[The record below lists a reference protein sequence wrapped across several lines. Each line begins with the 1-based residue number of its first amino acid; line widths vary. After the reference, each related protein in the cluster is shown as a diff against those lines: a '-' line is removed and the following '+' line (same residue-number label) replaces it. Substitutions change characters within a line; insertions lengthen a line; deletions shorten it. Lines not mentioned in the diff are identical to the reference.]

1 MTTAEVVHAT
11 GVTKSFGRTRVLHG
25 VDLAVGRSELVV
37 LLGRSGAGK
46 STLLSLVG
54 GIDSPDSGSIVVAG
68 IDVATLHGHSR
79 EEYLRK
85 TLGWVFQSAGLL
97 PLLTAQ
103 ENVWLAARLL
113 GHRDGVARKEALD
126 ALEAVG
132 LGARSAHRAGELSG
146 GEQLRVALAR
156 ALVKQP
162 VLLIADEPT
171 AQLDTETGRSVLEVI
186 RAATSSGTAILLAT
200 HDHAVV
206 EVADRVL
213 LMEDGRLTEAT
224 RAETPGRPKSKL
236 EDLP

>member
-1 MTTAEVVHAT
+1 MTTSSEVVRAT
-11 GVTKSFGRTRVLHG
+11 GVTKSFGRAEVLHG
-25 VDLAVGRSELVV
+25 VDLAVGPSELVV

-54 GIDSPDSGSIVVAG
+54 GIDSPDSGSIHVAG
-68 IDVATLHGHSR
+68 IDVARLHGRAR

-85 TLGWVFQSAGLL
+85 TVGWVFQSAGLL

-113 GHRDGVARKEALD
+113 GHRDGLARREALG

-132 LGARSAHRAGELSG
+132 LGARVAHRAGELSG

-162 VLLIADEPT
+162 VLLLADEPT

-186 RAATSSGTAILLAT
+186 RRATSSGTAILLAT
-200 HDHAVV
+200 HDQAVV
-206 EVADRVL
+206 EFADRVL
-213 LMEDGRLTEAT
+213 LMEDGRVSETARSEAP
-224 RAETPGRPKSKL
+224 AVPPS
-236 EDLP
+236 